1 MIIQNASDGKK
12 IIQRLQDALSQ
23 APYIILYVRKT
34 LYTFEYSEA
43 QEKSLVRIL
52 VHTYQFDRKQE
63 ETELHSG
70 YVTIRKILEYW
81 SRHINLIKNK
91 KKLNY
96 ILAM

>member
-1 MIIQNASDGKK
+1 MIIQSASDGKK

-23 APYIILYVRKT
+23 APYIILYVRKP

-52 VHTYQFDRKQE
+52 VQTYQFDKKQE

-70 YVTIRKILEYW
+70 YVT
-81 SRHINLIKNK
+81 
-91 KKLNY
+91 
-96 ILAM
+96 M